1 MKLNNAV
8 LPMKLVFSSQNSSQQ
23 NRGFSDFRSGSADST
38 LKYLQLSDLQSVQRS
53 NSISLTK
60 GSFNQSS
67 SLSGTLKAQAQ
78 IKNNEIFV
86 YKIIHDLR
94 HPTEY
99 LANNLATLGEEL
111 ANEFLKSDANLQ
123 LVESKLFRYVGQKR
137 IRRALKTLRGLENF
151 SFSGS

>member
-1 MKLNNAV
+1 
-8 LPMKLVFSSQNSSQQ
+8 
-23 NRGFSDFRSGSADST
+23 
-38 LKYLQLSDLQSVQRS
+38 
-53 NSISLTK
+53 
-60 GSFNQSS
+60 
-67 SLSGTLKAQAQ
+67 LKAQAQ